1 MPFAKGPAM
10 RQIDAGKEPSCALRN
25 LRSGATVVMAD
36 GNFLTSRMMQGT
48 RSVTWAA
55 TSALA
60 LIVAFG
66 CSGNSMN
73 TDGARGGSS
82 IGGQSGGS
90 GGASARDAGGGAPAA
105 QFPSEALSSFKTPDG
120 ALKIELRTLPAQP
133 IHVGPDNEGELRFTD
148 AATGEPVDGLKISV
162 TTWMPV
168 MGHKC
173 ASVPVG
179 VKPQGG
185 GAYLLT
191 PLVASMPGACELK
204 ISVSTPMPDGGTSK
218 AVSVTSPTFDVT
230 QDE

>member
-1 MPFAKGPAM
+1 
-10 RQIDAGKEPSCALRN
+10 
-25 LRSGATVVMAD
+25 
-36 GNFLTSRMMQGT
+36 MQGT
-48 RSVTWAA
+48 RSVVAWAA
-55 TSALA
+55 TSSLV
-60 LIVAFG
+60 LIAAFG
-66 CSGNSMN
+66 CSSSPMSPE
-73 TDGARGGSS
+73 GAGGGESR
-82 IGGQSGGS
+82 GS
-90 GGASARDAGGGAPAA
+90 GGASARDGGGGGGAPAS
-105 QFPSEALSSFKTPDG
+105 QFPSEALSSFKTPDD
-120 ALKIELRTLPAQP
+120 ALKIELRTSPAQP
-133 IHVGPDNEGELRFTD
+133 IHVGPDNQGELRITD
-148 AATGEPVDGLKISV
+148 TATGDPVDGLKISV

-230 QDE
+230 QAE